1 MSVSQVQVLLTVP
14 QVMERTQL
22 GRHKVYELINSRRL
36 ASVRIGRCRRVPAV
50 AVDELISDLME
61 RGGC

>member
-36 ASVRIGRCRRVPAV
+36 A
-50 AVDELISDLME
+50 
-61 RGGC
+61 

>member
-1 MSVSQVQVLLTVP
+1 MNMPQIQVLLTVP

-36 ASVRIGRCRRVPAV
+36 ASVRVGRCRRIPAV
-50 AVDELISDLME
+50 AVDELVIDLME

>member
-1 MSVSQVQVLLTVP
+1 MNASQIQVLLTVP

-22 GRHKVYELINSRRL
+22 GRHKIYELINSRRL
-36 ASVRIGRCRRVPAV
+36 ASVRVGRCRRIPAV
-50 AVDELISDLME
+50 AVDKLVSDLIE

>member
-1 MSVSQVQVLLTVP
+1 MSTSQIQVLLTVP

-22 GRHKVYELINSRRL
+22 GRHKIYELINTRRL
-36 ASVRIGRCRRVPAV
+36 ASVRVGRCRRIPAV
-50 AVDELISDLME
+50 AVDKLVSDLIE